1 MAAFLPAR
9 SEVTEDYWG
18 YARWRAGHRLF
29 SSMLQNF
36 ATQACPSRLRGV
48 SALCVMSIWL
58 LCPTTFSCLKRVL
71 AAGLLQTLNP
81 DPSVAKQGPLQRSRC
96 CWRWAWARSARCRPP
111 RQSTGS

>member
-36 ATQACPSRLRGV
+36 ATQARPCRLQCGE
-48 SALCVMSIWL
+48 
-58 LCPTTFSCLKRVL
+58 
-71 AAGLLQTLNP
+71 
-81 DPSVAKQGPLQRSRC
+81 
-96 CWRWAWARSARCRPP
+96 CRHYMI
-111 RQSTGS
+111 

>member
-36 ATQACPSRLRGV
+36 ATQARPCSAQSGVCGHAMVAGPLQNLSPEPS
-48 SALCVMSIWL
+48 
-58 LCPTTFSCLKRVL
+58 T
-71 AAGLLQTLNP
+71 
-81 DPSVAKQGPLQRSRC
+81 AKQGPLQRSRC
-96 CWRWAWARSARCRPP
+96 CWQWAWARSARCRPP

>member
-36 ATQACPSRLRGV
+36 ATQARLCRLQCGV
-48 SALCVMSIWL
+48 SRHYMIVS
-58 LCPTTFSCLKRVL
+58 T
-71 AAGLLQTLNP
+71 AA
-81 DPSVAKQGPLQRSRC
+81 
-96 CWRWAWARSARCRPP
+96 
-111 RQSTGS
+111 

>member
-36 ATQACPSRLRGV
+36 ATQAR
-48 SALCVMSIWL
+48 
-58 LCPTTFSCLKRVL
+58 L
-71 AAGLLQTLNP
+71 AALET
-81 DPSVAKQGPLQRSRC
+81 
-96 CWRWAWARSARCRPP
+96 CRVSG
-111 RQSTGS
+111 RIVHFV